1 MGEEMKLEELKS
13 IVDALYEVHGGQM
26 SANFVYQFASGV
38 VRAGPITS
46 YRVCPPSGPLDGS
59 VRFTVNQARGDE
71 K

>member
-1 MGEEMKLEELKS
+1 MRLGELKS
-13 IVDALYEVHGGQM
+13 IVDGLYEVHGGQM

-46 YRVCPPSGPLDGS
+46 YRVCPPNDPLDGS
-59 VRFTVNQARGDE
+59 VRFTVNNARGDV